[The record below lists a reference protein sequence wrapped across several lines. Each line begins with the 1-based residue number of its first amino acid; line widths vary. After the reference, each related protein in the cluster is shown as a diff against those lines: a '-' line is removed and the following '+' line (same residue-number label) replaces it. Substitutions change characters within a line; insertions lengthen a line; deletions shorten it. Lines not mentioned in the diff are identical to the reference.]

1 MRYVILFTNGDVTIS
16 QLAPLADDATVS
28 RVLPVENFTDALAIQ
43 SVVWKA
49 FSLGDKLTMD
59 ERAALKSEIDEY
71 KAINKSLVQ
80 RIDGL
85 LGYQDVMQ
93 NLTNALVA
101 LSSRIMSQL
110 AISTIIQ
117 MTHRERNEQI
127 RSIVRE
133 IKYVLDKPVD
143 QWLTASPRDMDDIPF

>member
-1 MRYVILFTNGDVTIS
+1 
-16 QLAPLADDATVS
+16 
-28 RVLPVENFTDALAIQ
+28 
-43 SVVWKA
+43 
-49 FSLGDKLTMD
+49 MD